1 MQLQD
6 FFIIDLFS
14 PVGIGKAY
22 VSGILSFKQINPIQD
37 S

>member
-6 FFIIDLFS
+6 FLRIDFDNA
-14 PVGIGKAY
+14 VGIGKAY
-22 VSGILSFKQINPIQD
+22 VLGTLGLKQMNPIQD

>member
-6 FFIIDLFS
+6 FLRIDFDNT
-14 PVGIGKAY
+14 VGIGKAF
-22 VSGILSFKQINPIQD
+22 VLGTLSFKQMNPIQD